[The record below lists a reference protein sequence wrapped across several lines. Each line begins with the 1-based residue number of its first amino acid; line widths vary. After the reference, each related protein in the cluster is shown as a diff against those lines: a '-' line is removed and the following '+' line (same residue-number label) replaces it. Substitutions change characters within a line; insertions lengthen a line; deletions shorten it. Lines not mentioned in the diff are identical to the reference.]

1 MGSWRFLILNI
12 DFLIVKASKISKI
25 QFQKFSLLTSRYL
38 VQDLTMKNIF
48 LTLQI
53 VTALITIVLV
63 IIQSKGTGIGST
75 FGGDMGFYG
84 TKRGAEK
91 LMFVLTIVVAFI
103 FVASSL
109 AAVLLS

>member
-1 MGSWRFLILNI
+1 
-12 DFLIVKASKISKI
+12 
-25 QFQKFSLLTSRYL
+25 
-38 VQDLTMKNIF
+38 MKELF

-53 VTALITIVLV
+53 VAAVIIIILV
-63 IIQSKGTGIGST
+63 VIQSKGTGIGST

-91 LMFVLTIVVAFI
+91 MLFILTIVVAVT
-103 FVASSL
+103 FVISSL